1 MVGLLALAGWVAS
14 AWASPPTTVRVSL
27 KSNGAE
33 VNADNDAPAISGN
46 GRYVAF
52 ESVGSF
58 AAGDSGTD
66 GDVFVRDLVTGK
78 TLWASVKSDGTE
90 VNSADGSEG
99 ASISADGRFVAF
111 TSDAALSPGDTNGAL
126 DVYVH
131 DFQTGTTRRMSL
143 TSSGAQ
149 VTADSENA
157 SISADGRYVAF
168 QSDGALASGDTNGVT
183 DVYVRDRSTGKTI
196 RASLRAGLAQPT
208 EDSTDPSISGDGR
221 YVAFVTSDG
230 QMTAQPDYGPSPLL
244 DNDVFVRDMT
254 NHTTRRVSLKSN
266 GTEADPNNQVASRDP
281 SISANG
287 GFVSFIS
294 PGAFVP
300 ADTNGVDDVY
310 VRSLAA
316 NTTRLVSVRSNGNV
330 AANAS
335 GVAAPAPLSS
345 SGRYVAFESVAQL
358 VPTDGNTYRDVYM
371 RDRTAGTTTRISV
384 KSNGS
389 GVSANH
395 QEPTIS
401 ADGRFVAFAS
411 LGAFTTGDSG
421 NDFDVFLR
429 GPLH

>member
-1 MVGLLALAGWVAS
+1 
-14 AWASPPTTVRVSL
+14 VSL

-33 VNADNDAPAISGN
+33 VNADNDSPAISGD

-52 ESVGSF
+52 QSVGAF
-58 AAGDSGTD
+58 TAGDAGTD
-66 GDVFVRDLVTGK
+66 GDVFVRDLSTGK
-78 TLWASVKSDGTE
+78 TLRASVKSNGME
-90 VNSADGSEG
+90 VNTVDGSED
-99 ASISADGRFVAF
+99 ASISSDGRFVAF

-131 DFQTGTTRRMSL
+131 DFKNGTTRRMSL
-143 TSSGAQ
+143 TSAGAQ
-149 VTADSENA
+149 VLADSENP
-157 SISADGRYVAF
+157 SISTDGRYVAF

-183 DVYVRDRSTGKTI
+183 DVYLRDRSTGKTK
-196 RASLRAGLAQPT
+196 RASLRAGVAQPT

-221 YVAFVTSDG
+221 YVAFVTSDD

-244 DNDVFVRDMT
+244 DDDVFVRDMT
-254 NHTTRRVSLKSN
+254 AHTTRRVSLKTD
-266 GTEADPNNQVASRDP
+266 GTEADTNSQVASRNP

-287 GFVSFIS
+287 GFVTFVS
-294 PGAFVP
+294 PGAFSP
-300 ADTNGVDDVY
+300 TDTNGVDDVY
-310 VRSLAA
+310 VRNLTA
-316 NTTRLVSVRSNGNV
+316 NKTRLVSLKSNGSV
-330 AANAS
+330 AGKDS

-345 SGRYVAFESVAQL
+345 SGRYVAFESNAQL
-358 VPTDGNTYRDVYM
+358 VPSDGNTYRDVYL
-371 RDRTAGTTTRISV
+371 RDIRAGTRRISV
-384 KSNGS
+384 KSNGA

-411 LGAFTTGDSG
+411 LGGFTAGDSG